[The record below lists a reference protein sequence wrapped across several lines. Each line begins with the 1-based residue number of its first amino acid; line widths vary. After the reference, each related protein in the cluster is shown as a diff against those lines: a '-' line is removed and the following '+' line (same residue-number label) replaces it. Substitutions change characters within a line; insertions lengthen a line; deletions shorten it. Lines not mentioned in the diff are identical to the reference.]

1 MSYLAMREDR
11 GESFRLKGERER
23 ERRTKHVSSP
33 FARER
38 RIKWIKSDREKETDR
53 ASGGAAD
60 ESGLPH
66 WAVGRGIASVLPSSS
81 CCRARYLQMDRLRD

>member
-11 GESFRLKGERER
+11 GESFRLKGKRER

-38 RIKWIKSDREKETDR
+38 RIKWIKSDREKRDR
-53 ASGGAAD
+53 PRVRGRCRRIRVAT
-60 ESGLPH
+60 L
-66 WAVGRGIASVLPSSS
+66 GRGEGDCLGPPVEQLLSGPLSPNGPSP
-81 CCRARYLQMDRLRD
+81 